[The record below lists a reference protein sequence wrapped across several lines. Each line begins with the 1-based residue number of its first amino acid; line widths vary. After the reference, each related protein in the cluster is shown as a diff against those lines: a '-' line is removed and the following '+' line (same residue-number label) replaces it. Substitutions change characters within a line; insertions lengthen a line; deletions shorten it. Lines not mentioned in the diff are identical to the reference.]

1 MYTRCPSCRAEI
13 SFEPP
18 ANMESLPDGYKHRI
32 KCPCCG
38 VTIGVKINKIDTMA
52 TQPTYNPQN
61 PYATNAAPVYRADNA
76 PLAPVAKTKA
86 KAEKKSGI
94 SRNVFVMIC
103 ALLFIGLTVVG
114 YLFNNGTIKL
124 PEEGFDWVSYFC
136 VFNGIDLWEVLVN
149 DADLFAAAFE
159 DVGFGIVT
167 IIPMILFT
175 LSCLI
180 FVVDF
185 ICACCKKYG
194 RVTNLIF
201 GIIIGC
207 CGMLMLFQPY
217 LLVYTMAAAADAAEY
232 MPKLGEVLKEML
244 LEQQGWLLVGS
255 AGLGLVYLIFSCVF
269 MKTLKKKRA

>member
-32 KCPCCG
+32 KCPSCG
-38 VTIGVKINKIDTMA
+38 VTIGVKINKIDTSA

-61 PYATNAAPVYRADNA
+61 PYATSPAPIYRADNA
-76 PLAPVAKTKA
+76 PVAPVAKTKA

-94 SRNVFVMIC
+94 SRNIFVMIC

-114 YLFNNGTIKL
+114 YLVNNETIAVAQDSEWLSFFGKFTGL
-124 PEEGFDWVSYFC
+124 GAWE
-136 VFNGIDLWEVLVN
+136 DLVHGAE
-149 DADLFAAAFE
+149 DFKAAF
-159 DVGFGIVT
+159 DVSIGFGIVA
-167 IIPMILFT
+167 IIPFVLFT

-194 RVTNLIF
+194 RFTNLLF
-201 GIIIGC
+201 GLVIGG
-207 CGMLMLFQPY
+207 CGILMLFHEYLMGYTTAVKLGMTDALPKLFDHLDELIVDRQGY
-217 LLVYTMAAAADAAEY
+217 LLI
-232 MPKLGEVLKEML
+232 
-244 LEQQGWLLVGS
+244 GS
-255 AGLGLVYLIFSCVF
+255 AVLGLIYFIFSCVF
-269 MKTLKKKRA
+269 MKTLKKKRV